1 MKLALKIAAYLIFG
15 VVVFYNTP
23 LILGVLFAII

>member
-1 MKLALKIAAYLIFG
+1 MNLALKIAGFLLFG

-23 LILGVLFAII
+23 LILEAIFAIL